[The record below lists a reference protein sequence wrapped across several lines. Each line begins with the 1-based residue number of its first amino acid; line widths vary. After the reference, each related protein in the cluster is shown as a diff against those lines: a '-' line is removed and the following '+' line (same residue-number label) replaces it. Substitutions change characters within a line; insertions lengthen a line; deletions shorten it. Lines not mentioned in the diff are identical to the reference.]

1 MKQAELQSSTPS
13 ERPFARRLWGWKL
26 PLIFLCPLFVRIGFM
41 RFLSRPARLTFPLL
55 LSLAALFSILLP
67 IILLP
72 QVARAQEGP
81 LDKSEPKGITVEQII
96 KRFASKEKEFKE
108 ARDQY
113 TYRQDVKVMTLD
125 GDTPD
130 GSYQQVFDVTFDDK
144 GRKIKNVVF
153 APQPTLQR
161 IQMTEEDFDDIEN
174 RLPFVLTSDEIGE
187 YDILY
192 VGQQKQDELNT
203 YVFDIAPKQIVG
215 KKRYFQGRIWV
226 DNHDFQIV
234 ETYGKTVPDIRKKK
248 GNENLFPKF
257 TTWREQ
263 IDGQYWF
270 PTYTR
275 AEDTLQFS
283 MGGVKI
289 REIIKYTNYRRFG
302 SKSKITYEGQEVQ
315 KAEPK
320 PGDQK
325 PQ

>member
-1 MKQAELQSSTPS
+1 M
-13 ERPFARRLWGWKL
+13 
-26 PLIFLCPLFVRIGFM
+26 
-41 RFLSRPARLTFPLL
+41 FPLL
-55 LSLAALFSILLP
+55 LSLAAVFSVLLP
-67 IILLP
+67 IIMLP
-72 QVARAQEGP
+72 QVARAQEGT

-96 KRFASKEKEFKE
+96 KRFANKEKEFKE

-113 TYRQDVKVMTLD
+113 TFRQDVKVMTLD

-130 GSYQQVFDVTFDDK
+130 GYYQQVFDVTFDDK

-161 IQMTEEDFDDIEN
+161 LMMTEEDFDDIEN

-192 VGQQKQDELNT
+192 VGQQKQDELST
-203 YVFDIAPKQIVG
+203 YVFDVAPKQIVG

-226 DNHDFQIV
+226 DNRDFQIV

-275 AEDTLQFS
+275 AEDTLKFS
-283 MGGVKI
+283 MGDIKI
-289 REIIKYTNYRRFG
+289 REIIKYTNYKRFG
-302 SKSKITYEGQEVQ
+302 AKSKIIYEGKELQ

-320 PGDQK
+320 PGEQNPPEPPK

>member
-1 MKQAELQSSTPS
+1 MCGLFI
-13 ERPFARRLWGWKL
+13 R
-26 PLIFLCPLFVRIGFM
+26 FVRPVSLFDKIVIM
-41 RFLSRPARLTFPLL
+41 RFHPKRVLPSAPLHCAFVVSVLL
-55 LSLAALFSILLP
+55 LVLVTSSAF
-67 IILLP
+67 
-72 QVARAQEGP
+72 AQQGE
-81 LDKSEPKGITVEQII
+81 LDKSEPKGISVQEII
-96 KRFASKEKEFKE
+96 RRFSTKEKEFKE

-130 GSYQQVFDVTFDDK
+130 GTYQQVFDVTFDDK
-144 GRKIKNVVF
+144 GRKTKNVVF
-153 APQPTLQR
+153 APQQSLQR
-161 IQMTEEDFDDIEN
+161 ISMTQEDFDDIEN

-192 VGQQKQDELNT
+192 VGQQKQDELST

-226 DNHDFQIV
+226 DDHDFQIV
-234 ETYGKTVPDIRKKK
+234 ETYGKTVPDIKKKK
-248 GNENLFPKF
+248 GSENLFPKF

-283 MGGVKI
+283 GGGVKI
-289 REIIKYTNYRRFG
+289 REIIKYSNYRRFG
-302 SKSKITYEGQEVQ
+302 SKSKIIYEGQEVK
-315 KAEPK
+315 KAPAK
-320 PGDQK
+320 PGEKPGENDSSEPQK
-325 PQ
+325 PQF

>member
-1 MKQAELQSSTPS
+1 MRLPRVA
-13 ERPFARRLWGWKL
+13 RPI
-26 PLIFLCPLFVRIGFM
+26 PIS
-41 RFLSRPARLTFPLL
+41 LSKHV
-55 LSLAALFSILLP
+55 LSLALLAAFVSLALP
-67 IILLP
+67 ER
-72 QVARAQEGP
+72 ARAQEGP
-81 LDKSEPKGITVEQII
+81 LDKSQPTGITADEII
-96 KRFASKEKEFKE
+96 KRFAAKEKEFKE

-125 GDTPD
+125 GDTVD

-144 GRKIKNVVF
+144 GRRVKNVVF
-153 APQPTLQR
+153 APQNTLQR
-161 IQMTEEDFDDIEN
+161 IMMTEEDIDDIEN
-174 RLPFVLTSDEIGE
+174 RLPFVLTSDEITE

-226 DNHDFQIV
+226 DDHDFQIV

-248 GNENLFPKF
+248 GQENLFPKF

-275 AEDTLQFS
+275 AEDTLKFS
-283 MGGVKI
+283 LGDVKI
-289 REIIKYTNYRRFG
+289 REIVKYTNYKRFG
-302 SKSKITYEGQEVQ
+302 SKSKILYDGQEVKKENQ
-315 KAEPK
+315 KQP
-320 PGDQK
+320 PPDQQK

>member
-1 MKQAELQSSTPS
+1 MCLKSSRHS
-13 ERPFARRLWGWKL
+13 LALILGVL
-26 PLIFLCPLFVRIGFM
+26 APLI
-41 RFLSRPARLTFPLL
+41 L
-55 LSLAALFSILLP
+55 LSSKAG
-67 IILLP
+67 
-72 QVARAQEGP
+72 AQQGE
-81 LDKSEPKGITVEQII
+81 LDKSEPKGITVQEVI
-96 KRFASKEKEFKE
+96 KRFATKEKEFKA

-125 GDTPD
+125 GETIS
-130 GSYQQVFDVTFDDK
+130 GTYQQVFDVIFDDK
-144 GRKIKNVVF
+144 GRKTKNVVF
-153 APQPTLQR
+153 SPQSTIEQGG
-161 IQMTEEDFDDIEN
+161 ISMSSEDFDDIEN
-174 RLPFVLTSDEIGE
+174 RLPFVLTADELGE

-226 DNHDFQIV
+226 DDHDFQIV
-234 ETYGKTVPDIRKKK
+234 ETYGKTVPDIKKK
-248 GNENLFPKF
+248 RGQENLFPKF

-283 MGGVKI
+283 TRPIRI

-302 SKSKITYEGQEVQ
+302 SKSTITYEGQEV
-315 KAEPK
+315 KKSEPK
-320 PGDQK
+320 PGEQSPPEPQK

>member
-1 MKQAELQSSTPS
+1 
-13 ERPFARRLWGWKL
+13 
-26 PLIFLCPLFVRIGFM
+26 M
-41 RFLSRPARLTFPLL
+41 RFQSRPARLTFPLL
-55 LSLAALFSILLP
+55 LSLAALFSALLP
-67 IILLP
+67 VIMLP
-72 QVARAQEGP
+72 QAARAQEGA
-81 LDKSEPKGITVEQII
+81 LDKSEPKGITVEEVI

-113 TYRQDVKVMTLD
+113 TFRQDVKVMTLD

-130 GSYQQVFDVTFDDK
+130 GNYQQVFDVTFDDK

-161 IQMTEEDFDDIEN
+161 IQMTEEDIDDIEN

-203 YVFDIAPKQIVG
+203 YVFDVAPKQIVG

-234 ETYGKTVPDIRKKK
+234 ETYGKTVPDIRKKHGK
-248 GNENLFPKF
+248 EENLFPKF

-275 AEDTLQFS
+275 AEDTLKFS
-283 MGGVKI
+283 LGDIKI

-302 SKSKITYEGQEVQ
+302 SKSKITYEGKEVEKGAEQ
-315 KAEPK
+315 KKPDEQKPPDPPK
-320 PGDQK
+320 PQ
-325 PQ
+325 

>member
-1 MKQAELQSSTPS
+1 
-13 ERPFARRLWGWKL
+13 
-26 PLIFLCPLFVRIGFM
+26 M
-41 RFLSRPARLTFPLL
+41 RFLSRPAFLTFPLL
-55 LSLAALFSILLP
+55 SLSALFSVLLP
-67 IILLP
+67 LIMLSP
-72 QVARAQEGP
+72 VARAQQGP
-81 LDKSEPKGITVEQII
+81 LDKSAPQGITVEEII
-96 KRFASKEKEFKE
+96 KRFATKEKEFKE

-130 GSYQQVFDVTFDDK
+130 GAYQQVFDVTFDDK
-144 GRKIKNVVF
+144 GRKTKNVVF

-161 IQMTEEDFDDIEN
+161 ILMTEEDFDDIEN
-174 RLPFVLTSDEIGE
+174 RLPFVLTSDEVGE

-283 MGGVKI
+283 LGGVKI

-302 SKSKITYEGQEVQ
+302 SKSRVTYEGQEVQ

-325 PQ
+325 PPEPPKPQ

>member
-1 MKQAELQSSTPS
+1 MKFE
-13 ERPFARRLWGWKL
+13 
-26 PLIFLCPLFVRIGFM
+26 
-41 RFLSRPARLTFPLL
+41 SRSARLIPLL
-55 LSLAALFSILLP
+55 LSLSALFSLLAL
-67 IILLP
+67 ITLP
-72 QVARAQEGP
+72 QTARAQEGP
-81 LDKSEPKGITVEQII
+81 LDKSQPKGITVEEII
-96 KRFASKEKEFKE
+96 KRFATKEKEFKE

-130 GSYQQVFDVTFDDK
+130 GNYQQVFDVTFDDK
-144 GRKIKNVVF
+144 GHKIKNVVF

-174 RLPFVLTSDEIGE
+174 RLPFVLTSDEVGE
-187 YDILY
+187 YDIMY

-203 YVFDIAPKQIVG
+203 YVFDINPKQMEK

-226 DNHDFQIV
+226 DDHDFQIV
-234 ETYGKTVPDIRKKK
+234 ETYGKTVPDLHPGKK

-275 AEDTLQFS
+275 AEDTLKFA
-283 MGGVKI
+283 MGDVRI
-289 REIIKYTNYRRFG
+289 REIIKYTNYKRFG
-302 SKSKITYEGQEVQ
+302 SKSRIIYDGQEVQ
-315 KAEPK
+315 KADPNQKPVEPPK
-320 PGDQK
+320 PQ
-325 PQ
+325 

>member
-1 MKQAELQSSTPS
+1 
-13 ERPFARRLWGWKL
+13 
-26 PLIFLCPLFVRIGFM
+26 M
-41 RFLSRPARLTFPLL
+41 RFQSRPARLTFPLL
-55 LSLAALFSILLP
+55 LSLAALFSALLP
-67 IILLP
+67 VIMLP
-72 QVARAQEGP
+72 QAARAQEGA
-81 LDKSEPKGITVEQII
+81 LDKSEPKGITVEEVI

-113 TYRQDVKVMTLD
+113 TFRQDVKVMTLD

-130 GSYQQVFDVTFDDK
+130 GNYQQVFDVTFDDK

-161 IQMTEEDFDDIEN
+161 IQMTEEDIDDIEN
-174 RLPFVLTSDEIGE
+174 RLPFVLTSDEVGE

-203 YVFDIAPKQIVG
+203 YVFDVAPKQIVG

-234 ETYGKTVPDIRKKK
+234 ETYGKTVPDIRKKHGK
-248 GNENLFPKF
+248 EENLFPKF

-275 AEDTLQFS
+275 AEDTLKFS
-283 MGGVKI
+283 LGDIKI

-302 SKSKITYEGQEVQ
+302 SKSKITYEGKEVEKGAEQ
-315 KAEPK
+315 KKPDEQKPPNPPK
-320 PGDQK
+320 PQ
-325 PQ
+325 

>member
-1 MKQAELQSSTPS
+1 M
-13 ERPFARRLWGWKL
+13 
-26 PLIFLCPLFVRIGFM
+26 PLIMV
-41 RFLSRPARLTFPLL
+41 S
-55 LSLAALFSILLP
+55 
-67 IILLP
+67 
-72 QVARAQEGP
+72 QARAQEGP
-81 LDKSEPKGITVEQII
+81 LDTSQPKGTTVDEII
-96 KRFASKEKEFKE
+96 KRFATKEKEFKE

-130 GSYQQVFDVTFDDK
+130 GMYHEVFDVTFDDQGHK
-144 GRKIKNVVF
+144 VKNVVF
-153 APQPTLQR
+153 APQPTLTR
-161 IQMTEEDFDDIEN
+161 IMMTEEDFDDIEN

-192 VGQQKQDELNT
+192 VGQQKMDELGT

-234 ETYGKTVPDIRKKK
+234 ETYGKTVPDIRKKR

-263 IDGQYWF
+263 IDGEYWF

-275 AEDTLQFS
+275 AEDTLHFS
-283 MGGVKI
+283 LGDVKI

-302 SKSKITYEGQEVQ
+302 SKSRITFNGQEVQ
-315 KAEPK
+315 KAAPPAGEPTPPPQPAQPPK
-320 PGDQK
+320 PQ
-325 PQ
+325 